1 MTTKTLI
8 HVLRHGEVFN
18 PEKILYGRLPGYKLS
33 DLGLRMADRAADFF
47 SSKNL
52 ALIVSSP
59 LERAQQTASPTAKK
73 LNLEIQTDDL
83 LIEAENVFEGKKV
96 SVGDGA
102 LSDPKNWWHLRNPFR
117 PSWGEPY
124 KKVADRMRTAIF
136 SARDSVKGKEALLVS
151 HQLPIWIARL
161 SAEGRSFVHDPRRR
175 QCSLASVTTFIFDG
189 DNLSAVE
196 YQEPAADLLKD
207 ASKISG
213 A

>member
-1 MTTKTLI
+1 MAQKTQV

-33 DLGLRMADRAADFF
+33 ELGLKMAERAADFF
-47 SSKNL
+47 RDKNISL
-52 ALIVSSP
+52 VVSSP
-59 LERAQQTASPTAKK
+59 LERAQQTALPTAKK
-73 LNLEIQTDDL
+73 HNLEIQTDNL

-102 LSDPKNWWHLRNPFR
+102 LSDPKNWWHLRNPIT

-136 SARDSVKGKEALLVS
+136 SARDVAKGKEALLVS

-161 SAEGRSFVHDPRRR
+161 SAEGRSFIHDPRKR

-189 DNLSAVE
+189 DSLAAVE

>member
-1 MTTKTLI
+1 MAQKTQV

-33 DLGLRMADRAADFF
+33 ELGLKMAERAADFF
-47 SSKNL
+47 ANKNISL
-52 ALIVSSP
+52 VVSSP
-59 LERAQQTASPTAKK
+59 LERAQQTALPTAKK
-73 LNLEIQTDDL
+73 HNLEIENDDL

-102 LSDPKNWWHLRNPFR
+102 LSQPRNWWYLRNPIT

-124 KKVADRMRTAIF
+124 KKVAERMRTAIF
-136 SARDSVKGKEALLVS
+136 SARDVAKGKEALLVS

-161 SAEGRSFVHDPRRR
+161 SAEGRSFVHDPRKR
-175 QCSLASVTTFIFDG
+175 QCSLASVTTFVFDG
-189 DNLSAVE
+189 DSLVAVE